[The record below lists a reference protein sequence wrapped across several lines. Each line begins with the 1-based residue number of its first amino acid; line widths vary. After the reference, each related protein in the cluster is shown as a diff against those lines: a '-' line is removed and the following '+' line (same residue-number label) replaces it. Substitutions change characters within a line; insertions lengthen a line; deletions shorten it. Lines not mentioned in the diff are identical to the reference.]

1 MGTPSLNG
9 AGVIAAGTYTC
20 PAPNTPGA
28 YLLNAGS
35 GAVLTSLPVNGSRV
49 FDQPMF
55 AGGSL
60 FVAAESGGIYAFAP

>member
-1 MGTPSLNG
+1 M
-9 AGVIAAGTYTC
+9 IAAGTYTC
-20 PAPNTPGA
+20 SAPNTPGA